1 VTIKVYD
8 NQEGRGVRENKKGVH
23 KITTGILCNEL
34 KTEEAQDGRQATKI
48 KQGAGRSDCC
58 MNGL

>member
-1 VTIKVYD
+1 MYEKI
-8 NQEGRGVRENKKGVH
+8 KKGVH
-23 KITTGILCNEL
+23 KIATGILCNEL

-48 KQGAGRSDCC
+48 KQGSGRSDCC